1 MSERRSSERGATS
14 GPAAAGALPPPPA
27 GVELREAEPLAR
39 HTYLRL
45 GGPARLYAEPADRE
59 ELARLLAWAAA
70 ASLPA
75 RVLGGG
81 SNLLVADEGWPGLV
95 LSLRRC
101 CGDLVF
107 EGAFEGASAAA
118 SGGSLV
124 RAGAAVMLPAL
135 ARAAAERGLGG
146 LEFAIGIPGSLG
158 GALQT
163 NAGIG
168 DGRCV
173 GPLVREVELWRDGA
187 AATVKAGAI
196 RFGYRESSLRG
207 SGALVLGATLALERR
222 PRAEVEAEMRRLLA
236 ARQAT
241 QPTAE
246 RNAGSIFRNPPSE
259 AAGRLIEAAGCTGL
273 AIGGA
278 RVSELHANF
287 IVHDG
292 AARAADVAALMAGVQ
307 RRVLAHAG
315 VRLVPEIEWWG
326 PGEPPEAFAPSPGS
340 ARD

>member
-1 MSERRSSERGATS
+1 MA
-14 GPAAAGALPPPPA
+14 AAAGGVPSPPA
-27 GVELREAEPLAR
+27 ELGLRPAEPLAR

-45 GGPARLYAEPADRE
+45 GGPADLYAEPPDRE
-59 ELARLLAWAAA
+59 SLRRVLSWASQAGVA
-70 ASLPA
+70 V

-101 CGDLVF
+101 CGELRW
-107 EGAFEGASAAA
+107 
-118 SGGSLV
+118 GGELGPTGV

-135 ARAAAERGLGG
+135 ARAAAARELGD
-146 LEFAIGIPGSLG
+146 LEFTIGIPGSLG
-158 GALQT
+158 GALQS

-168 DGRCV
+168 DGRSI
-173 GPLVREVELWRDGA
+173 GPLVGEVEVWQGGA
-187 AATVKAGAI
+187 ATTTSLD
-196 RFGYRESSLRG
+196 FGYRTTSLQG
-207 SGALVLGATLALERR
+207 SGALVLGATLRLTAR
-222 PRAEVEAEMRRLLA
+222 PRAEIEAEMRRLLQ

-246 RNAGSIFRNPPSE
+246 RNAGSIFRNPSGD
-259 AAGRLIEAAGCTGL
+259 AAGRLIEAAGLKGL
-273 AIGGA
+273 AVGGA

-292 AARAADVAALMAGVQ
+292 TASAADVAALMADVQ
-307 RRVLAHAG
+307 RGVLAHAG

-326 PGEPPEAFAPSPGS
+326 RGQPPEAFWADG
-340 ARD
+340 AG

>member
-1 MSERRSSERGATS
+1 MSDGRGDERGRTG
-14 GPAAAGALPPPPA
+14 GPVAGEAAALPPAPA
-27 GVELREAEPLAR
+27 GVELRPDEALAS

-45 GGPARLYAEPADRE
+45 GGPARFYAEPVDRE
-59 ELARLLAWAAA
+59 QLGLLLAWAATA
-70 ASLPA
+70 ALPV

-101 CGDLVF
+101 CGEV
-107 EGAFEGASAAA
+107 AFDGPS
-118 SGGSLV
+118 V
-124 RAGAAVMLPAL
+124 CAGAAVMLPAL
-135 ARAAAERGLGG
+135 ARAAAKRDLGG

-158 GALQT
+158 GALQS

-168 DGRCV
+168 DGRSI
-173 GPLVREVELWRDGA
+173 GSLVRAVELWRDGA
-187 AATVKAGAI
+187 ATTVEATSV
-196 RFGYRESSLRG
+196 RFDYRETSLRG
-207 SGALVLGATLALERR
+207 SGALVLGATLALEPR
-222 PRAEVEAEMRRLLA
+222 PRADVEAEMRRLLR

-246 RNAGSIFRNPPSE
+246 RNAGSIFRNPPGE
-259 AAGRLIEAAGCTGL
+259 AAGRLIEAAGCKGL
-273 AIGGA
+273 VVGGA

-292 AARAADVAALMAGVQ
+292 AARAADVAALMAKVQ

-315 VRLVPEIEWWG
+315 MRLVPEIEWWG
-326 PGEPPEAFAPSPGS
+326 PGDPPEAFAPPSAPAPRPSTAPG
-340 ARD
+340 